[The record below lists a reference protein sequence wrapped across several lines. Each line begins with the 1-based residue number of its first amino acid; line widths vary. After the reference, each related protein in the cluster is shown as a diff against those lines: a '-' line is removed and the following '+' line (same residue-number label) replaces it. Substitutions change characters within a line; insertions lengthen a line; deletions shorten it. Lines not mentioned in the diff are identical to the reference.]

1 MQAWRLAPT
10 STSRLSSTPSQ
21 AAPSTGL
28 TGTFTFDEHHDP
40 VKSTAILTYVD
51 GKPELKEMF

>member
-1 MQAWRLAPT
+1 MDAARLMGINVN
-10 STSRLSSTPSQ
+10 STIS
-21 AAPSTGL
+21 
-28 TGTFTFDEHHDP
+28 FTFDEHHNP